1 MKYSV
6 NKEER
11 YCILKLEE
19 EKLDTTL
26 APKLKSELVTLNAE
40 GVKNLIMDLSK
51 VKYTDSSGL
60 SAILVGN
67 RVFGDEDG
75 LFVLA
80 SPTEHVMKLIKISQ
94 LDSVLNI
101 VNTLEE
107 AIDLALMYELER
119 DLVADEENSGEEEEG
134 EDDDEL

>member
-1 MKYSV
+1 MKYSI
-6 NKEER
+6 NKEEK
-11 YCILKLEE
+11 YCIIKLDE

-40 GVKNLIMDLSK
+40 GVKNLIMDLSV

-67 RVFGDEDG
+67 RVFGDAG
-75 LFVLA
+75 GFFA
-80 SPTEHVMKLIKISQ
+80 IARPTEHVMKLIKISQ

-101 VNTLEE
+101 TNSVEE
-107 AIDLALMYELER
+107 AVDLALMQELEN
-119 DLVADEENSGEEEEG
+119 DLRNESGEE
-134 EDDDEL
+134 DD

>member
-1 MKYSV
+1 MKYSI
-6 NKEER
+6 NKEEK
-11 YCILKLEE
+11 YCIIKLDE

-40 GVKNLIMDLSK
+40 GVKNLIMDLSV

-67 RVFGDEDG
+67 RVFGDAG
-75 LFVLA
+75 GFFA
-80 SPTEHVMKLIKISQ
+80 ITRPTEHVMKLIKISQ

-101 VNTLEE
+101 TNSVEE
-107 AIDLALMYELER
+107 AVDLALMQELEN
-119 DLVADEENSGEEEEG
+119 DLRNESGEE
-134 EDDDEL
+134 DD